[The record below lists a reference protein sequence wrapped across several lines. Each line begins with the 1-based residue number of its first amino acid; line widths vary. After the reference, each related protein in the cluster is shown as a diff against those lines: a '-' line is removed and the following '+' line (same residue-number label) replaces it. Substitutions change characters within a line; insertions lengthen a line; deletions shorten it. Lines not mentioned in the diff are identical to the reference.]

1 MLEAGHRLQE
11 AGFRGVGVAT
21 REKEARWKIL
31 HRTLQQEHDK
41 LERKWTLRSRCGKKN
56 EKIIP
61 KCIQG
66 PVPPL
71 SLIFY
76 LK

>member
-1 MLEAGHRLQE
+1 MLEAGLRLQE

-21 REKEARWKIL
+21 REKEASWKIL

-41 LERKWTLRSRCGKKN
+41 LERKWTLRSRCGKKK
-56 EKIIP
+56 KIIP

-66 PVPPL
+66 PVHPL

>member
-1 MLEAGHRLQE
+1 MLEAGLRLQE

-41 LERKWTLRSRCGKKN
+41 LERKWTLRSRCGKN
-56 EKIIP
+56 KI
-61 KCIQG
+61 KLYQNVSRAQFTRCH
-66 PVPPL
+66 
-71 SLIFY
+71 
-76 LK
+76 

>member
-1 MLEAGHRLQE
+1 MLEAGLRLQE

-41 LERKWTLRSRCGKKN
+41 LEKKWTLRSRCGKK
-56 EKIIP
+56 KKMIP

-66 PVPPL
+66 PVHTL